1 MKKSKTLVIISLVLV
16 LAITAFIPSTFSWY
30 NHEGTLAGDK
40 MSYYRSDLPVS
51 AGTVALETK
60 KYRTDNNKLFYDE
73 KGNKEYQEVVSNGSV
88 AAGATQYYGTTIT
101 NSGDAPAYVNLYLQ
115 NFSHHPDNYIGTIA
129 PSLTHKGMS
138 STVHIA
144 NKNMVRVY
152 FQVKDTNNWN
162 DANAKRYAVYTTKN
176 GSKNAIRIQENGTGS
191 GKIDNTKDTNNI
203 LNGVATY
210 YVDLPGDATEFYF
223 ATDGN
228 NSGFNTSDC
237 SVTQNWYRTNTITDI
252 QAEVGYYL
260 TGVADDTTW
269 RAQYATFPIPG
280 GISVKTYFDTAT
292 IAAGQKAYITLS
304 KGTNYTGS
312 TAVYESNNTSLV
324 PVNANTGLISAGNI
338 STSSNTVATMTTT
351 ITGSLG
357 DTTTV
362 ETAVKNPVTLP
373 AAAVALNVK
382 VPGKTQNDE
391 GTWVNGSAEI
401 VWYIENKTK
410 TDTDPGTPFVFDS
423 IYYTK

>member
-1 MKKSKTLVIISLVLV
+1 MRTSKKMFIICLVLV
-16 LAITAFIPSTFSWY
+16 LATACLVPSTFSWY
-30 NHEGTLAGDK
+30 DHKDTLTGNR
-40 MSYYRSDLPVS
+40 MSYYRENLPVS
-51 AGTVALETK
+51 SGTVELVTK
-60 KYRTDNNKLFYDE
+60 KYRTENNKLFYDE
-73 KGNKEYQEVVSNGSV
+73 KGNKEYDGSTLTSGSV
-88 AAGATQYYGTTIT
+88 ANGATQYYGTTIT
-101 NSGDAPAYVNLYLQ
+101 NSGTAPAYVNLYLQ

-129 PSLTHKGMS
+129 PSLTHKGIS

-144 NKNMVRVY
+144 NSNMVRVY
-152 FQVKDTNNWN
+152 FQVKDTNNWK
-162 DANAKRYAVYTTKN
+162 DANAKKYIVYKTK
-176 GSKNAIRIQENGTGS
+176 TGS
-191 GKIDNTKDTNNI
+191 SYAYKQITAQINNSADSGNI
-203 LNGVATY
+203 LNSVATS

-237 SVTQNWYRTNTITDI
+237 SVTQNWYRTNTITNI

-280 GISVKTYFDTAT
+280 GISVKTYFNTAT
-292 IAAGQKAYITLS
+292 IAAGQNAYITLTE
-304 KGTNYTGS
+304 GTNYTGKS
-312 TAVYESNNTSLV
+312 AAYTTTSSDLTANG
-324 PVNANTGLISAGNI
+324 NTGLVTAK
-338 STSSNTVATMTTT
+338 SSFTKGKNATVTTT

-362 ETAVKNPVTLP
+362 STNVTNPTTIP

-391 GTWVNGSAEI
+391 GVWVNGTAEI
-401 VWYIENKTK
+401 VWYIANSSGA
-410 TDTDPGTPFVFDS
+410 DCSFNS